1 MRKKN
6 KAKSTGG
13 GTSSTRRSNW
23 FWKGLDNLK
32 VSLGT
37 GAAWKDNAMALLG
50 GVMYVIV
57 PTAIEAVF
65 RVDLTGWR
73 GYLSS
78 VSINLAIGG
87 VFRSPGYMA
96 GTLGVASAH
105 MIYAKLQDPI
115 IRPIFK
121 KYAYRFDPTVTTS
134 SMSDADNAPAAGS
147 SQSPAKPPI
156 SGMEVR
162 SVGGEKVLAYP
173 PSPNVAKVDMA
184 SGAMPS
190 PMLPAAAGAP
200 NGVADNFQQSLMDNY
215 SSTLM
220 DNYQAT
226 LMDGASHSS
235 GASSRSSQRGAGH
248 RWNGGWDRART
259 PSRSR

>member
-1 MRKKN
+1 
-6 KAKSTGG
+6 
-13 GTSSTRRSNW
+13 
-23 FWKGLDNLK
+23 
-32 VSLGT
+32 
-37 GAAWKDNAMALLG
+37 MALLG

-134 SMSDADNAPAAGS
+134 SMSDADNAPAGGS
-147 SQSPAKPPI
+147 SQLLAKPPI
-156 SGMEVR
+156 AGMEVR
-162 SVGGEKVLAYP
+162 SVGGEKVVAYP
-173 PSPNVAKVDMA
+173 PSPNVANVGMA
-184 SGAMPS
+184 QAST
-190 PMLPAAAGAP
+190 PMLPAASGAP
-200 NGVADNFQQSLMDNY
+200 GVADNFQRSLMDNY

-220 DNYQAT
+220 DNYQST
-226 LMDGASHSS
+226 LMDDASHNS
-235 GASSRSSQRGAGH
+235 GASSRSSQRGGGH

-259 PSRSR
+259 PARSR